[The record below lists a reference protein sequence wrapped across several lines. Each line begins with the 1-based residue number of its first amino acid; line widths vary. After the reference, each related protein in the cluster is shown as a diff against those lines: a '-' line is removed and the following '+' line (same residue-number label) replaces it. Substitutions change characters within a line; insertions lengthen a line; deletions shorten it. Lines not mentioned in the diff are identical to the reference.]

1 MFFSKNGGKK
11 SLQITKSLSCFFFF
25 FHFLKNINS
34 QKIKWRWAG
43 RWCPEEGAGICG
55 QVEFSHFAFCAFL
68 RQRSAAVGS
77 KAFAFVC
84 ARRERKRERARERSC
99 TRSLWGWCVSVK
111 GAGDGHSGDGSRR
124 RRGASVVGLKSSSM
138 GLLEAAA
145 ARGSRVILHF
155 CRFVRDYGV
164 FLRR

>member
-1 MFFSKNGGKK
+1 MGREMMPRRRGRN
-11 SLQITKSLSCFFFF
+11 L
-25 FHFLKNINS
+25 
-34 QKIKWRWAG
+34 WAG
-43 RWCPEEGAGICG
+43 GIFTLCL
-55 QVEFSHFAFCAFL
+55 L
-68 RQRSAAVGS
+68 RLLTPAICAVGS
-77 KAFAFVC
+77 RAFAFVC